1 MTQMN
6 FTDKIKV
13 AIIANGKY
21 QSKRLTAKLFAI
33 LRNVVS
39 GAKKEKANAINP
51 CQRYG
56 IALAAQAF
64 PRRIPPCS
72 AITFGVYMYS

>member
-1 MTQMN
+1 M
-6 FTDKIKV
+6 I
-13 AIIANGKY
+13 
-21 QSKRLTAKLFAI
+21 TAKESFAI
-33 LRNVVS
+33 LRNLVS
-39 GAKKEKANAINP
+39 GAKKEKVNAINP

-56 IALAAQAF
+56 IALAAQEF

>member
-1 MTQMN
+1 M
-6 FTDKIKV
+6 I
-13 AIIANGKY
+13 
-21 QSKRLTAKLFAI
+21 TAKESFAI
-33 LRNVVS
+33 LRNLVS

-56 IALAAQAF
+56 ITPAVHVF